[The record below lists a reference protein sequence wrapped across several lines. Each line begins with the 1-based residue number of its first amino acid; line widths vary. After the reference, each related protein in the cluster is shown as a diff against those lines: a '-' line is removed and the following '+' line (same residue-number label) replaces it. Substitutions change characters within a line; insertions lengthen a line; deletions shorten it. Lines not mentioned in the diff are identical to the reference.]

1 MGDGCNAA
9 VGLQA
14 MPGGN
19 SWRRSKL
26 GRAGDRF
33 GDNLC
38 VDCANFPCVSGSSHF
53 KNTNFARPINKM
65 LKSKVE
71 TGW

>member
-1 MGDGCNAA
+1 MALFLWPCMKYAF
-9 VGLQA
+9 
-14 MPGGN
+14 MT
-19 SWRRSKL
+19 KL
-26 GRAGDRF
+26 GGDGDRF